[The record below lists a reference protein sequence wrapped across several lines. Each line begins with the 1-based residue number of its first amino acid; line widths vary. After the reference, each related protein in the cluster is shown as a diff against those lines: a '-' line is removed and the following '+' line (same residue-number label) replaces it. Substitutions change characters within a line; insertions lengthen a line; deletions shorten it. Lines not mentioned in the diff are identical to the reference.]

1 MARNVGAFTEFAAA
15 QTRPLLRTAWLM
27 TGDWHLAQDL
37 VQDTLARM
45 FETWDRAGGLDS
57 PGAYAHV
64 VLVRTYIS
72 KRRRRSFFEQPSEIV
87 QERAALGDQVEVRV
101 VLREALA
108 GLRPGD
114 RAVLVLRYLLDRSVE
129 QVAYDLAIS
138 PAAVRARCKRAL
150 DRLRLALG
158 DRQLLDLAV
167 DDERTTQ

>member
-1 MARNVGAFTEFAAA
+1 MARNLDAFTEFAAA
-15 QTRPLLRTAWLM
+15 QARPLLRTAWLM

-45 FETWDRAGGLDS
+45 FETWDRPCGLDS
-57 PGAYAHV
+57 PAAYAHV

-72 KRRRRSFFEQPSEIV
+72 KRRRRSFFEQPIEVVRECEAI
-87 QERAALGDQVEVRV
+87 RDQVEVRV
-101 VLREALA
+101 VLRDGLA

-129 QVAYDLAIS
+129 QVAYDIGIS
-138 PAAVRARCKRAL
+138 PAAVRTRSKRAL
-150 DRLRLALG
+150 ERLRLTLG

-167 DDERTTQ
+167 E

>member
-1 MARNVGAFTEFAAA
+1 MARDVGAFTGFAAA
-15 QTRPLLRTAWLM
+15 QARPLLRTAWLM

-45 FETWDRAGGLDS
+45 FETWDGPSGLDS
-57 PGAYAHV
+57 PEAYAHV

-72 KRRRRSFFEQPSEIV
+72 KRRRRSFFEQPTGIV
-87 QERAALGDQVEVRV
+87 QERAAVGDQVEVRV
-101 VLREALA
+101 EVRVVLRQALA

-129 QVAYDLAIS
+129 QVAYDIDIS
-138 PAAVRARCKRAL
+138 PAAVRTRSKRAL

-158 DRQLLDLAV
+158 DRQLLDLAA
-167 DDERTTQ
+167 D